1 MNMKILKP
9 KLDNHLLEWTI
20 IKIGIIDK
28 YRYLVMANWSDEK
41 KPHVAKNGKKYK
53 NPTKMICID
62 LSDDTVWWRTALG
75 GFGHGYCDGGIINGN
90 AQAFFSSYE
99 GITFHL
105 DYEADTFGH
114 EEVLLSPKRV
124 EEGTGRGVND
134 IKVIGN
140 HFYTVG
146 SGNKVYRR
154 DKAKEWT
161 DISKEPR
168 EYFKKLGNGNA
179 QSLSAFNEKEIYF
192 CGDEGNLW
200 WYDGKKWEKI
210 FNVLPKDK
218 EFTYIECCDDGK
230 VYVVDSTGGVAVGR
244 HDKFTYYP
252 IKTNI
257 GEIIFDVTHF
267 NGKLYMTDYN
277 IYEFKNDH
285 WVKAKIPGVYGRV
298 AHLAAKDGVLF
309 IGTTYSLKIY
319 NSKETYTLYGEAKE
333 DAMLVTK
340 ALLETSGE
348 LLEKG
353 HDFLDELAGQK
364 KN

>member
-1 MNMKILKP
+1 MNIQEKANIALS
-9 KLDNHLLEWTI
+9 DWTI
-20 IKIGIIDK
+20 IKIGMIDRYK
-28 YRYLVMANWSDEK
+28 YLVIANWSDEK
-41 KPHVAKNGKKYK
+41 KPFVNKVDGAKYAQ
-53 NPTKMICID
+53 PSRMMSID
-62 LSDDTVWWRTALG
+62 IQNNKIKLLTSIDT
-75 GFGHGYCDGGIINGN
+75 FGHGYCDGGIINGN
-90 AQAFFSSYE
+90 AQAFFSSYD
-99 GITFHL
+99 GMTFHL
-105 DYEADTFGH
+105 DYEANTFKH
-114 EEVLLSPKRV
+114 EELLMKTINM
-124 EEGTGRGVND
+124 GAND
-134 IKVIGN
+134 VRLIGK
-140 HFYTVG
+140 HFYIGDT
-146 SGNKVYRR
+146 GNFIYRR
-154 DKAKEWT
+154 DKPKAWT
-161 DISKEPR
+161 LISEEPR
-168 EYFKKLGNGNA
+168 EYKQKLGNGDV
-179 QSLSAFNEKEIYF
+179 QSLAAFNEKEIYF
-192 CGDEGNLW
+192 CGDRGNLW

-298 AHLAAKDGVLF
+298 EHLAAKDGVLF